1 MLKTRVLTAAAIALI
16 AFALVFLVPPWAFR
30 ATIAA
35 LLLVGSWE
43 YARLAALGTVSRS
56 LLLAAQFALFAWLFL
71 TWDIVSAHAPAFLTA
86 ACLSWLLM
94 LLRLLTFQPGTG
106 PGINHR
112 FLSAFSALASL
123 TFCAYA
129 LFWLHG
135 RDGGPLLV
143 LMLLFII
150 WAADIGAFFAGRRFG
165 KHRLAPDISPG
176 KTREGL
182 LGGLV
187 LALVV
192 AIAIAGLTGVLT
204 AGAAWI
210 AVLTTVTVL
219 VSAGGDLFISIHKR
233 TVGVKDSGRLFPGHG
248 GVLDRFDSLLAGA
261 PFFALGVLLLRAA
274 S

>member
-1 MLKTRVLTAAAIALI
+1 MLKTRVLTAAAIALV

-43 YARLAALGTVSRS
+43 YGRLAALGSVSRAV
-56 LLLAAQFALFAWLFL
+56 LLAAQFVLFAWLFIN
-71 TWDIVSAHAPAFLTA
+71 WDLVSGHASAFLTA

-94 LLRLLTFQPGTG
+94 LLRLLTYRPAAG
-106 PGINHR
+106 PGINYC

-165 KHRLAPDISPG
+165 KHRLAPSISPG

-187 LALVV
+187 LAIVV
-192 AIAIAGLTGVLT
+192 AVAIAGLTGVLAAGT
-204 AGAAWI
+204 AWVAAL
-210 AVLTTVTVL
+210 AAVTVL
-219 VSAGGDLFISIHKR
+219 VSAAGDLFISIHKR

-248 GVLDRFDSLLAGA
+248 GVLDRFDSLLSGA